1 MTNEIMFDTSKEY
14 DHQETKNL
22 LAGVRDF
29 FQSKL
34 RVIVPEWISAKK
46 NENKEAAD
54 GAITSFYIDK
64 TVEPIYANC
73 NGYDDVRDILSCFE
87 DRLND
92 LLDSM
97 DDLLDK
103 NTELDDE
110 SKRSLESYAGA
121 IEKCLNV
128 YNTQKK
134 RRATKFKELS
144 TVDEIRD
151 ELQQLFG
158 EIIANYIIAVLF
170 DALYERIN
178 NNSGPIYEMVV
189 KEVNNFL
196 VVNGVYTKSIS
207 VGDRIEPEYME
218 PTTDSAENF
227 TDDFNKFD
235 TIDEIRRYPYLFA
248 DGVKIIDGQ
257 ARIWRRKD

>member
-1 MTNEIMFDTSKEY
+1 MTKEIMFDASKEY

-22 LAGVRDF
+22 LAEVRDF
-29 FQSKL
+29 FRSKL
-34 RVIVPEWISAKK
+34 KVIVPEWITTKR
-46 NENKEAAD
+46 NETEEAV
-54 GAITSFYIDK
+54 GAITSFYIEK
-64 TVEPIYANC
+64 AAEPIYAAC

-92 LLDSM
+92 LIDHM
-97 DDLLDK
+97 DDLFDN
-103 NTELDDE
+103 NTDLDDE
-110 SKRSLESYAGA
+110 SKSSLESYAGA

-134 RRATKFKELS
+134 RRAAKFKEVS
-144 TVDEIRD
+144 TVNEIRD

-170 DALYERIN
+170 DALYERVTN
-178 NNSGPIYEMVV
+178 HSGPIYEMVI
-189 KEVNNFL
+189 KEVNSFL
-196 VVNGVYTKSIS
+196 AANGVYTKSVA
-207 VGDRIEPEYME
+207 VGDRMEPEYME
-218 PTTDSAENF
+218 PTADSSENF

>member
-22 LAGVRDF
+22 LVGVRDF
-29 FQSKL
+29 FQSELK
-34 RVIVPEWISAKK
+34 VIVPEWISTKE
-46 NENKEAAD
+46 NETKEAVV
-54 GAITSFYIDK
+54 GAITSFYIEK
-64 TVEPIYANC
+64 TAEPIYATC
-73 NGYDDVRDILSCFE
+73 NGYDDVRDILNCFE

-103 NTELDDE
+103 NTNLDDD
-110 SKRSLESYAGA
+110 SKSSLESYAGA

-134 RRATKFKELS
+134 RRAAKFKELS
-144 TVDEIRD
+144 TVNEIRD

-158 EIIANYIIAVLF
+158 EIIANYIISVLF

-178 NNSGPIYEMVV
+178 NNSGPIYEMVI

-196 VVNGVYTKSIS
+196 ATNGVYTKSVAI
-207 VGDRIEPEYME
+207 GDRIEPEYME
-218 PTTDSAENF
+218 PTTDSSENF

>member
-14 DHQETKNL
+14 DHQETKNIL
-22 LAGVRDF
+22 VGVRDF

-34 RVIVPEWISAKK
+34 KVIVPEWISIKQT
-46 NENKEAAD
+46 ETKEAVV
-54 GAITSFYIDK
+54 GAITSFYIEK
-64 TVEPIYANC
+64 TAEPVYATC
-73 NGYDDVRDILSCFE
+73 NGYDDVREILSCFE
-87 DRLND
+87 ERLND
-92 LLDSM
+92 LLGSM

-103 NTELDDE
+103 NADLDDE
-110 SKRSLESYAGA
+110 SKSGLESYAGA

-134 RRATKFKELS
+134 RRAAKFKELS
-144 TVDEIRD
+144 TVNEIRD
-151 ELQQLFG
+151 ELQQLFR
-158 EIIANYIIAVLF
+158 EIIANYIISVLC
-170 DALYERIN
+170 DALYERMN
-178 NNSGPIYEMVV
+178 NNSGLIYEMVI

-196 VVNGVYTKSIS
+196 AANGVYTKSVAI
-207 VGDRIEPEYME
+207 GDKIEPEYME
-218 PTTDSAENF
+218 PTTDSSENF

>member
-1 MTNEIMFDTSKEY
+1 MTNEMMFDTNKEY

-34 RVIVPEWISAKK
+34 KVIVPEWISLGRVVYKDTAV
-46 NENKEAAD
+46 
-54 GAITSFYIDK
+54 GAIAAFCIEK
-64 TVEPIYANC
+64 TADPIYAAC
-73 NGYDDVRDILSCFE
+73 NRFDDIRDILGLFE
-87 DRLND
+87 ERLND

-97 DDLLDK
+97 DNLLD
-103 NTELDDE
+103 NNVDLDEE
-110 SKRSLESYAGA
+110 SKKSLESYAGA

-134 RRATKFKELS
+134 RRAAKFKELS

-151 ELQQLFG
+151 ELQQLFS
-158 EIIANYIIAVLF
+158 EIIANYIITVLF
-170 DALYERIN
+170 DALYERIHN
-178 NNSGPIYEMVV
+178 NAGLIYELVV
-189 KEVNNFL
+189 KEVNKFL
-196 VVNGVYTKSIS
+196 AVNGVYTKIVS
-207 VGDRIEPEYME
+207 VGHKIEPEYME
-218 PTTDSAENF
+218 ATTDSAENF

-235 TIDEIRRYPYLFA
+235 TIDEVRRYPYMFA

-257 ARIWRRKD
+257 ARIWRR

>member
-1 MTNEIMFDTSKEY
+1 MTNEIIFDNSKKY
-14 DHQETKNL
+14 DHQEIKNL
-22 LAGVRDF
+22 LVGVRDF
-29 FQSKL
+29 FQSELK
-34 RVIVPEWISAKK
+34 VIVPEWISTKK
-46 NENKEAAD
+46 NETKEAVV
-54 GAITSFYIDK
+54 GAITSFYIEK
-64 TVEPIYANC
+64 TAEPIYAAC
-73 NGYDDVRDILSCFE
+73 NGYDDIRDILNCFG

-92 LLDSM
+92 LIDSM

-103 NTELDDE
+103 NTDLDDE
-110 SKRSLESYAGA
+110 SKSSLESYAGT

-134 RRATKFKELS
+134 RRAAKFKELS
-144 TVDEIRD
+144 TVNEIRD
-151 ELQQLFG
+151 ELQQLFR
-158 EIIANYIIAVLF
+158 EIIANYIISVLF

-178 NNSGPIYEMVV
+178 NNSGPIYEMVI

-196 VVNGVYTKSIS
+196 ATNGVYTKLVAI
-207 VGDRIEPEYME
+207 GDRIEPEYME
-218 PTTDSAENF
+218 PTTDSSENF

-248 DGVKIIDGQ
+248 DGVKIIDGR